1 MIHINVFIIFL
12 IILFLDNLNLQN
24 IAPSGIDNIYVD
36 TNSINVVKNPS
47 NNLRLT
53 SLKFMINQYMR

>member
-36 TNSINVVKNPS
+36 TNSINVVKNSS